1 MFGNLGRTL
10 ALLRQLRGQSQASL
24 AREAGVGKSQL
35 SKYESGKEL
44 PRLDSL
50 EKVLSALRVGYF
62 EFFYSLH
69 VVDERAGSLGSDPE
83 PVITSGPS
91 VLRPSTQEAF
101 QEILG
106 MLFKLYGQVVQH
118 AIAGGQRREEVAG
131 PDSGAP
137 NAGKDSRR
145 EEKP

>member
-1 MFGNLGRTL
+1 MFGNLGRAL
-10 ALLRQLRGQSQASL
+10 ALLRQLRGRSQTTL

-50 EKVLSALRVGYF
+50 GKVLSALQVGYF
-62 EFFYSLH
+62 EFFYTLH
-69 VVDERAGSLGSDPE
+69 VIDERAGSLGSDPE

-91 VLRPSTQEAF
+91 VLRPSTQAAF
-101 QEILG
+101 QEVLG
-106 MLFKLYGQVVQH
+106 LFFNLYGQIMQQT
-118 AIAGGQRREEVAG
+118 IAGGQRREEVAG
-131 PDSGAP
+131 PDRGTP
-137 NAGKDSRR
+137 DAGKDSRR